1 VQPEGQVPRRSW
13 GGEASRQFDG
23 MLPPAS
29 KAVNEA
35 KLNALEPWD
44 LEAMRP

>member
-1 VQPEGQVPRRSW
+1 
-13 GGEASRQFDG
+13 